1 MEPTPPEPPST
12 VAVRRAA
19 LRARLFPSG
28 IPRLWCPPLTHYTAD
43 GAVDRERQTAHLR
56 FIGRWAGAVLV
67 PGSTGDGWELTNDE
81 TREVTDL
88 ALAGAHELGLKVL
101 AGALDPDATRAA
113 ARIAET
119 RARLTECQAGAL
131 CGFAVC
137 PPRGRDL
144 SQDQIGG
151 ALADLLS
158 TGEPLALYQLPQVTE
173 NEMSPALVA
182 DLARRFPEFLW
193 FKDTSGG
200 DAVATAAVDPDGM
213 HDLGGVFLVRGAEG
227 DYARALKTEGGAY
240 DGLLLSTANSFG
252 RELAAIIEWSAA
264 GRHAE
269 AHRLSDRL
277 ASLVREVFALVAEL
291 PDGNAFAN
299 AGKAVDHFYAHGPG
313 ALEAPAPRLH
323 AGSALPRDVLAATRD
338 ALVRHDLLPQRGYLR

>member
-1 MEPTPPEPPST
+1 MRHPRRRP
-12 VAVRRAA
+12 VRFAARRAA
-19 LRARLFPSG
+19 LQARLFPSG

-43 GAVDRERQTAHLR
+43 GAIDRERQTTHLR

-67 PGSTGDGWELTNDE
+67 PGSTGDGWELTDDE

-88 ALAGAHELGLKVL
+88 ALAVAHDLGLGVL
-101 AGALDPDATRAA
+101 AGALDPDASRAA
-113 ARIAET
+113 SRIAET
-119 RARLTECQAGAL
+119 RRRLTEPQARTL
-131 CGFAVC
+131 CGFAAC

-158 TGEPLALYQLPQVTE
+158 LGEPLALYQLPQVTE
-173 NEMSPALVA
+173 NVMSPELVA
-182 DLARRFPEFLW
+182 DLARRFPEFVW
-193 FKDTSGG
+193 FKDTSGD

-227 DYARALKTEGGAY
+227 GYARALRTEGGAY

-252 RELAAIIEWSAA
+252 RELAAIIEWSSA

-269 AHRLSDRL
+269 AQRLSARLESL
-277 ASLVREVFALVAEL
+277 ASEVFALVASL

-299 AGKAVDHFYAHGPG
+299 AGKAVDHFYAHGPD
-313 ALEAPAPRLH
+313 APRAPAPRLH
-323 AGSALPRDVLAATRD
+323 AGNPLPREVLAATQD
-338 ALVRHDLLPQRGYLR
+338 ALARHDLLPEHGYLD